1 MWEAVRQHRTQL
13 PQYQK
18 LLDLPEAKHAEMWG
32 RNLCYRALRNV
43 DCGDDAV
50 ETDLFA
56 GLR

>member
-1 MWEAVRQHRTQL
+1 MRQHRTQL